1 MSQATAEASQLGPGW
16 SPTQADRYSGRFP
29 LSVERHAAAGVG
41 ALLPGFTTVTAHAR
55 QYTLHAMLAAEAA
68 ARRLTSQEAQ
78 RLLRRCEVVCSAVA
92 IAHRDPHPGMARAH
106 GAESIRSLVDRDA
119 LDLASV
125 SAKGAYS
132 NQNWGFWGPYIG
144 SEAVLHLVDR
154 VQGTPVL
161 GARARGA
168 GQVLIGSF
176 EGLLDLAARD
186 TVSVE
191 DLRAHQHLCLCAC
204 ATAPDGALL
213 RDLLLPVGSDE
224 APLNG
229 YDRRRSNSIRL
240 LLALIE
246 ASPNPVENP
255 GSLSVP
261 LLFDDWVLEEDQITS
276 NPAFE
281 WWQAIS
287 LRAYSVRGWRDL
299 WAWLVG
305 QIEGLMA
312 IESLGLHLAD
322 SLTESLAASLADVL
336 NDSASGAIPGWT
348 VRQFAAALP
357 DAFRPGTAAR
367 ASGPGLVLAGAERE
381 RWLSEASTPLR
392 SLAYVFLG
400 AARVGRLPAGVEQ
413 RFQSDRDRTSRAE
426 QLSPTWVAA
435 RIEEW
440 ADRPLSDFAVWLTKT
455 LIERS
460 QRLAMRKARVTRQ
473 GVYQQ
478 PTRVAVRDGY
488 VFRDSNEGG
497 GGIGLRWTN
506 TVQILGAAGFAT
518 FVEPS
523 QYEHPNQPTQPGA
536 ASPARTGWVLTDAG
550 QAA

>member
-55 QYTLHAMLAAEAA
+55 QYTLHAVLAAEAA

-92 IAHRDPHPGMARAH
+92 TAHRDPHPGMARAH
-106 GAESIRSLVDRDA
+106 GAEKIRPLVDRDA
-119 LDLASV
+119 LNLAAV

-132 NQNWGFWGPYIG
+132 NQDWGFWGPYIG

-161 GARARGA
+161 GARARA
-168 GQVLIGSF
+168 AAPDLIGSF

-213 RDLLLPVGSDE
+213 RDLFLPVGTDQ

-229 YDRRRSNSIRL
+229 YDRRRANSIRL
-240 LLALIE
+240 LLALID
-246 ASPNPVENP
+246 ASPDPVENP

-261 LLFDDWVLEEDQITS
+261 LLFDDWVHEENRITS

-322 SLTESLAASLADVL
+322 SLADSLADVL
-336 NDSASGAIPGWT
+336 NDSASGANPGGT

-367 ASGPGLVLAGAERE
+367 ATGSELVLAGAERE
-381 RWLSEASTPLR
+381 QWLAEASTPLR

-413 RFQSDRDRTSRAE
+413 RFQSDRDRTTE

-518 FVEPS
+518 LVE
-523 QYEHPNQPTQPGA
+523 PNQPGE
-536 ASPARTGWVLTDAG
+536 ASPARTGWVLTDSG
-550 QAA
+550 RAA